1 MSKEKAIEYI
11 KRAQGQLSK
20 DFISYSFV
28 KMALNNI
35 NKALKE
41 LEDE

>member
-20 DFISYSFV
+20 GFISYRFV
-28 KMALNNI
+28 KMSINNI

-41 LEDE
+41 LED

>member
-1 MSKEKAIEYI
+1 MSKEKAIDFI

-20 DFISYSFV
+20 GFISYRSV

-35 NKALKE
+35 DKALKE
-41 LEDE
+41 LEG

>member
-1 MSKEKAIEYI
+1 MSKEKAIDFI
-11 KRAQGQLSK
+11 KRAQGQLSN
-20 DFISYSFV
+20 DFISYRFV

-41 LEDE
+41 LED

>member
-1 MSKEKAIEYI
+1 MSKEKAIDFI

-20 DFISYSFV
+20 GFISYIFV
-28 KMALNNI
+28 KKALNNI

-41 LEDE
+41 LED

>member
-1 MSKEKAIEYI
+1 MSKEKAIDFM
-11 KRAQGQLSK
+11 KRAKGQLSK
-20 DFISYSFV
+20 GFISYRFV

-41 LEDE
+41 LED

>member
-1 MSKEKAIEYI
+1 MNKEKAIDFI
-11 KRAQGQLSK
+11 KRVKGQLSNG
-20 DFISYSFV
+20 FISYRFV

-41 LEDE
+41 LED

>member
-1 MSKEKAIEYI
+1 MSKEKAIDFI
-11 KRAQGQLSK
+11 KCAQGQLSK
-20 DFISYSFV
+20 GFISYRFV

-41 LEDE
+41 LED